1 MSSFEILNFLVIFG
15 LIIAALCVFFLD
27 DILQCII
34 AMAVLGTFLA
44 LEFLLLKAPDVA
56 IAEAAVGA
64 ILTPVIFIIT
74 LNKVKSKKVKGG
86 RKVQKKITYIILFLL
101 LALFSFIGVKMNA
114 NQEELGKASKIIL
127 NETISKTGAINSVTA
142 TVFDFRGYDT
152 LGEAIVL
159 FTAICGV
166 ATVLRVEKKVKEEK

>member
-34 AMAVLGTFLA
+34 AMAVL
-44 LEFLLLKAPDVA
+44 LKAPDVA

-74 LNKVKSKKVKGG
+74 LNKVKSKKVKEGE
-86 RKVQKKITYIILFLL
+86 KCKK
-101 LALFSFIGVKMNA
+101 K
-114 NQEELGKASKIIL
+114 
-127 NETISKTGAINSVTA
+127 
-142 TVFDFRGYDT
+142 
-152 LGEAIVL
+152 
-159 FTAICGV
+159 
-166 ATVLRVEKKVKEEK
+166 